1 MKNVNT
7 FETITSLWIEQNRVR
22 NLRKV
27 FIFSLNIFVQVPQ
40 AGHVIT
46 GDLKI
51 INNTSRKYSSKGL
64 NIVSLN
70 S

>member
-1 MKNVNT
+1 VKNVNT
-7 FETITSLWIEQNRVR
+7 FETITFLWIEQNRVR